1 MININNE
8 KFNQNISR
16 VKFFS
21 TEMITNLKMERK
33 ISSLEEKYVRVYK
46 RLEAA
51 EKCETCLNKINKGE
65 LLLVFIFQVQS
76 MCYEKQH

>member
-1 MININNE
+1 M
-8 KFNQNISR
+8 

-51 EKCETCLNKINKGE
+51 EKCEKCRNKMNKGE
-65 LLLVFIFQVQS
+65 LLVGFIFQVEQN
-76 MCYEKQH
+76 MCYEKQG